1 MKKLLLIPALLAG
14 SLLVAEQKLV
24 EISPMIGYDIAEGN
38 LNIDKDGYPLL
49 GLEVQFNSPDSKI
62 SPEFSVLYSQGVDY
76 KTGGDTKVTRGTF
89 NGVYTFDAMSYVTPF
104 AKIGAGY
111 ENVGTETDAMQDGF
125 FLDAG
130 AGVKVPFNDT
140 FALKFETLYMAK
152 LASDNAGSMD
162 SNLLVMAGLTIAFG
176 DFAQK
181 EAPAEEVVEEAVAEK
196 AVVVAPVVVIIEAD
210 DDNDTI
216 LNSKDECPATPVGIK
231 VDAKGCD
238 ADVDKDG
245 VLNTADT
252 CPNTL
257 EGVVVDDKG
266 CDVDTDKD
274 GILNVN
280 DICPNTPLDSDV
292 NSDGCPK
299 TIPLNVTFENNSDK
313 IKPESDANVQK
324 YADFLT
330 KYPNYSAKII
340 GYTDSRGSNAY
351 NQKLSE
357 KRANSVVNALKAKG
371 VNAKQLSAKGAGEAN
386 PIADNATAEGRAQ
399 NRRIEAELTRN

>member
-38 LNIDKDGYPLL
+38 FDLDKSGYPLL
-49 GLEVQFNSPDSKI
+49 GLEVQFNAPDSKI
-62 SPEFSVLYSQGVDY
+62 SSEFSLLYSQGVDY
-76 KTGGDTKVTRGTF
+76 ATGGDTKVTRGAF

-111 ENVGTETDAMQDGF
+111 ENVGTETEAMQDGF

-181 EAPAEEVVEEAVAEK
+181 EAPKTEAAPVEEKVVEEKVVEVVEP
-196 AVVVAPVVVIIEAD
+196 VVVAPVVVIIEAD

-216 LNSKDECPATPVGIK
+216 VNSKDECPSTPIGTK
-231 VDAKGCD
+231 V
-238 ADVDKDG
+238 
-245 VLNTADT
+245 N
-252 CPNTL
+252 
-257 EGVVVDDKG
+257 EKG

-274 GILNVN
+274 GILNEN
-280 DICPNTPLDSDV
+280 DICPNTLENTVV

-299 TIPLNVTFENNSDK
+299 TIPLNITFENNSDT
-313 IKPESDANVQK
+313 IKSQSDANIQE
-324 YADFLT
+324 YADFLNKHT
-330 KYPNYSAKII
+330 NYSAKIV
-340 GYTDSRGSNAY
+340 GYTDSRGSESY

-357 KRANSVVNALKAKG
+357 KRANAVVSALEAKG